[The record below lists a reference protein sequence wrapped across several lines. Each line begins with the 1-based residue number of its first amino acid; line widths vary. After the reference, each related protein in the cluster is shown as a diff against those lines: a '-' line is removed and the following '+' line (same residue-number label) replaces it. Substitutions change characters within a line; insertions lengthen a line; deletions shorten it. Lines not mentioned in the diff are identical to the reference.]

1 MYKLCMNCGKILN
14 ENATSCIKCSET
26 EKIENINTTINLNEY
41 TKIRYISTDPK
52 FIKEMILLY
61 ENDIVEYTNK
71 INQLKINKDKQK
83 NIPKCPT
90 CSSTNLSPISN
101 LSKAGSVA
109 LFGIFSQKVKH
120 QWKCN
125 SCGYE
130 W

>member
-1 MYKLCMNCGKILN
+1 MNCGKILN

-90 CSSTNLSPISN
+90 CGSTKLSKIPTA
-101 LSKAGSVA
+101 SKAGSVA
-109 LFGIFSQKVKH
+109 LFGVFAVGKVSK
-120 QWKCN
+120 QWKCSN
-125 SCGYE
+125 CGSE
-130 W
+130 F